1 MPPEETPAAP
11 SAAPA
16 ATAPPIPAAPGE
28 GQHVRQETLN
38 EDDAIIEQLRAE
50 HAGKIGAKPTA
61 APKAGRAKDGK
72 FAKTSARTASQPGD
86 TEYGNQSSTTDDG
99 DAASQEPASASAPA
113 FETPEAAVE
122 AITAAIETWD
132 VDALAKATGKPRAF
146 FQLNDAKWAA
156 FRSQQAAIRNE
167 KAAVQR
173 GQAELEANRQT
184 LEATRQEAAKEY
196 GAAIRAAVAY
206 QSGDMES
213 FVTLVE
219 TLTGE
224 PYDTAQKNV
233 IQGALAAD
241 PATKAMR
248 KKLLQQEKELA
259 ELKRESTERKK
270 AAEPAPDD
278 GKKRYAVAIKAIDAE
293 LGQHDAK
300 ALRGYHDKIIAKV
313 RASWNETDGAY
324 DKSFAE
330 AADELVSE
338 FDAEASA
345 RGFVKGNSKPVTAVA
360 TRREATL
367 PPRGRSADAHAPS
380 KPRWETED
388 LDDDAIIQTLEADRK
403 AGRLGK

>member
-28 GQHVRQETLN
+28 GQHVRQDTLN
-38 EDDAIIEQLRAE
+38 EDDAIIEQLRSE
-50 HAGKIGAKPTA
+50 HAAKADPDAVAKP
-61 APKAGRAKDGK
+61 PKAGRAKDGK
-72 FAKTSARTASQPGD
+72 FAKSTASPETPAADG
-86 TEYGNQSSTTDDG
+86 TEAGTT
-99 DAASQEPASASAPA
+99 AAANAHG
-113 FETPEAAVE
+113 FETPQAAVD
-122 AITAAIETWD
+122 AITSAIEAWD
-132 VDALAKATGKPRAF
+132 VDALANATGKPRAF

-173 GQAELEANRQT
+173 GQVELEANRQT
-184 LEATRQEAAKEY
+184 LESTRQEAAREY

-206 QSGDMES
+206 QSGDMEA

-278 GKKRYAVAIKAIDAE
+278 GKKRYAAAIKAIDAE

-313 RASWNETDGAY
+313 RASWNEADGAY

-338 FDAEASA
+338 FDSEASA
-345 RGFVKGNSKPVTAVA
+345 RGFVKGNSKQVAAVP
-360 TRREATL
+360 TRREASL
-367 PPRGRSADAHAPS
+367 PPRGRAADAHAPS